1 MKLLA
6 INSAFLE
13 SFIEYNNGG
22 KLICSKL
29 DSSLRHSEN
38 LLPEIEKVLGEDK
51 VKDIDC
57 IAVVVGP
64 GSFTG
69 IRIGVAIAKAFMLAN
84 ENIKA
89 ISINSLE
96 LLANEYLKD
105 KTKSKDFWCVLN
117 ALSGNYFVQKF
128 SKSGESL
135 CEPHMVNGEEL
146 EKIKDEYI
154 VSLMSDDI
162 EFANETIEFKS
173 ETLYNLASKKA
184 ESNDFVTENN
194 LLPLYLRLSQAEQ
207 ELKEKEK
214 NAN

>member
-13 SFIEYNNGG
+13 SFIEYNNGD

-162 EFANETIEFKS
+162 EFENETIEFKS
-173 ETLYNLASKKA
+173 ETLYNLAIKKA

>member
-13 SFIEYNNGG
+13 SFIEYNNGD

-84 ENIKA
+84 EKIKA

-146 EKIKDEYI
+146 EKIKNEYI
-154 VSLMSDDI
+154 ISLLSDDI

>member
-128 SKSGESL
+128 SKSGE
-135 CEPHMVNGEEL
+135 
-146 EKIKDEYI
+146 
-154 VSLMSDDI
+154 
-162 EFANETIEFKS
+162 
-173 ETLYNLASKKA
+173 KK
-184 ESNDFVTENN
+184 
-194 LLPLYLRLSQAEQ
+194 P
-207 ELKEKEK
+207 K
-214 NAN
+214 

>member
-13 SFIEYNNGG
+13 SFIEYNNGD

-51 VKDIDC
+51 VKDLDS

-84 ENIKA
+84 EKIKA

-96 LLANEYLKD
+96 LLASEYLKG
-105 KTKSKDFWCVLN
+105 KKESKDFWCVLN

-146 EKIKDEYI
+146 EKIKNEYI
-154 VSLMSDDI
+154 VSLLSNDI
-162 EFANETIEFKS
+162 EFANERIEFKS

>member
-173 ETLYNLASKKA
+173 ETLYNLAIKKA